1 MQKNGFIT
9 SALLYGMLSLF
20 LVLMLGSLAIL
31 SNRKFSMDKLKEASI
46 NDTNKNEEVEEV
58 TTDIAYN
65 YIANGKDFDEDGRYV
80 YEGKNPSNYVRFNN
94 ETWRIISLEPDHTI
108 KIMRNDSIGGKAYNE
123 PKAGEDNSNILNWD
137 ASNSLHNYL
146 NGEYLND
153 LSTNSLLLAYH
164 NFDTGFITGEN
175 LTSADIKALVQNT
188 TWNSK
193 VGLINMSDYLNSN
206 SDDQCRT
213 FDGFNGKENCKETTY
228 ISDTLTLTTNGGNN
242 NENNVYAIT
251 KEGYQE
257 GYQLVGVENSYAVK
271 PVVYLKSGVK
281 ISLEKEPSGE
291 KDKPYIIS

>member
-80 YEGKNPSNYVRFNN
+80 YEGKSPNNYITFNN

-108 KIMRNDSIGGKAYNE
+108 KIMRNKSIGGKAYNE
-123 PKAGEDNSNILNWD
+123 PKEGEDNSNILNWD

-228 ISDTLTLTTNGGNN
+228 ISDTLTLTTNGGSDNK
-242 NENNVYAIT
+242 NNVYAIT
-251 KEGYQE
+251 KEGYQ
-257 GYQLVGVENSYAVK
+257 LVGVETSYAIK

-281 ISLEKEPSGE
+281 ISLENNPSGE

>member
-65 YIANGKDFDEDGRYV
+65 YIANGKNFDEDGRYV
-80 YEGKNPSNYVRFNN
+80 YEGKSPNNYITFND

-108 KIMRNDSIGGKAYNE
+108 KIMRNESIGDKAYNE
-123 PKAGEDNSNILNWD
+123 AKEGEDNSNILNWD

-146 NGEYLND
+146 NSDYLNS
-153 LSTNSLLLAYH
+153 LNSLLAYH

-251 KEGYQE
+251 NKGYR
-257 GYQLVGVENSYAVK
+257 LVDASDIYEAK

-281 ISLEKEPSGE
+281 INLGNDPDGS
-291 KDKPYIIS
+291 DTKPYILSETSDNI

>member
-65 YIANGKDFDEDGRYV
+65 YIANGKDFDENGRYV
-80 YEGKNPSNYVRFNN
+80 YEGKSPNNYITFNN

-108 KIMRNDSIGGKAYNE
+108 KIMRNKSIGDKAYNE
-123 PKAGEDNSNILNWD
+123 PKEGEDNSNILNWD

-146 NGEYLND
+146 NGEYLNNP
-153 LSTNSLLLAYH
+153 STNSLLAYH

-213 FDGFNGKENCKETTY
+213 FDGFDGKENCKETTY
-228 ISDTLTLTTNGGNN
+228 ISDTLTLTTNGDNN

-251 KEGYQE
+251 NK

-281 ISLEKEPSGE
+281 ISLENNPSGE
-291 KDKPYIIS
+291 EGNPYIIS

>member
-80 YEGKNPSNYVRFNN
+80 YEGKSPNNYITFNN

-108 KIMRNDSIGGKAYNE
+108 KIMRNDNIGGKAYNE

-153 LSTNSLLLAYH
+153 LSTNSLLAYH

-175 LTSADIKALVQNT
+175 LASADIKALVQNT

-228 ISDTLTLTTNGGNN
+228 ISDTLTLTTNGGSDNK
-242 NENNVYAIT
+242 NNVYAIT
-251 KEGYQE
+251 KEGYQ
-257 GYQLVGVENSYAVK
+257 LVGVETSYAIK

-281 ISLEKEPSGE
+281 ISLENNPSGE
-291 KDKPYIIS
+291 EDKPYIIS

>member
-80 YEGKNPSNYVRFNN
+80 YEGKRPNNYITFNT

-108 KIMRNDSIGGKAYNE
+108 KIMRNDNIGGKAYNE

-146 NGEYLND
+146 NGEYLNNP
-153 LSTNSLLLAYH
+153 STTNSLLAYH

-228 ISDTLTLTTNGGNN
+228 ISDTLTLTTNGGSD

-281 ISLEKEPSGE
+281 INLKKEPSGE
-291 KDKPYIIS
+291 EGNPYIIS

>member
-65 YIANGKDFDEDGRYV
+65 YIANGKDFDENGRYV
-80 YEGKNPSNYVRFNN
+80 YEGKSPNNYITFNN

-108 KIMRNDSIGGKAYNE
+108 KIMRNDNIGGKAYNE

-153 LSTNSLLLAYH
+153 LSTNSLLAYH

-213 FDGFNGKENCKETTY
+213 FDGFDGKENCKETTY

-242 NENNVYAIT
+242 NENNVYGIT
-251 KEGYQE
+251 NE
-257 GYQLVGVENSYAVK
+257 GYQLVGVETSYAIK

-281 ISLEKEPSGE
+281 INLKKEPSGE
-291 KDKPYIIS
+291 EGNPYIIS